1 MDEFRTVAALLLF
14 CISAYLLCNLVMAG
28 FDGYVLLG
36 VIGFYLASLLVLPK
50 RRDADRSFDLADTL
64 DLIISFRTGYWREFC
79 VQSRLMIV
87 MVLIPINH
95 QLLLFLWLKISR
107 IGSSGCNR

>member
-14 CISAYLLCNLVMAG
+14 CISAYLLCNLLMAG

-64 DLIISFRTGYWREFC
+64 DLIISFPY
-79 VQSRLMIV
+79 
-87 MVLIPINH
+87 
-95 QLLLFLWLKISR
+95 QLLVR
-107 IGSSGCNR
+107 ILRTVSVNDRDGFDPD